1 MEPII
6 SVIIAVVLTCVI
18 YTMKSTTNNNK
29 MSQQDK
35 RYAVSNRAGEIPKS
49 ASAAD
54 KYVSNKP
61 VQTTVKTDGTE
72 THKHIAEVPHGY
84 VNINGKIVK
93 REDLEKYQ

>member
-1 MEPII
+1 MESII
-6 SVIIAVVLTCVI
+6 SAVITVIIFYVL
-18 YTMKSTTNNNK
+18 YTKIKPTNNK

-35 RYAVSNRAGEIPKS
+35 RYAVSNRAGEIPES

-61 VQTTVKTDGTE
+61 VQTVVKAGGTE
-72 THKHIAEVPHGY
+72 THKHIVEVPQGY